1 MSSGSQGFWSR
12 LQISPAAFRHVM
24 NCWPPFIGM
33 RIHIEHIAPDWRH
46 VRMRMKL
53 GLRNRNYVGS
63 HFGGGL
69 FAMTDPYFMIMM
81 MHQLGG
87 EYVVWDKS
95 ARIDFIAPGR
105 TTVYAD
111 FRLSGEQIEEARTR
125 TIGGEKFEP
134 TYSVEVMDAEGKRI
148 ARVEKTLY
156 IRRKPEKPRVGGKI
170 SP

>member
-1 MSSGSQGFWSR
+1 MSSSKQGFWSR
-12 LQISPAAFRHVM
+12 LQVSPAMFRHVM
-24 NCWPPFIGM
+24 NCWPPFLGL
-33 RIHIEHIAPDWRH
+33 RIHIERIAPDWRH

-69 FAMTDPYFMIMM
+69 FCMTDPYYMIMM
-81 MHQLGG
+81 MNQLGRD
-87 EYVVWDKS
+87 YVVWDKS
-95 ARIDFIAPGR
+95 AKIDFIAPGR

-111 FRLSGEQIEEARTR
+111 FHLTQEQVDEVLARTAE
-125 TIGGEKFEP
+125 GQKYEP
-134 TYSVEVMDAEGKRI
+134 TYAVDVVDVEGKRI

-156 IRRKPEKPRVGGKI
+156 IRRKPEKPRPDGKI